1 MPILRY
7 LENPL
12 DDLPRRAAARGG
24 DAPAVTTG
32 RATLT
37 FAALDREAD
46 RIARCVQRI
55 ASGPGAVVAAAA
67 SLDAVFP
74 AVYYGTVRSG
84 HLLALID
91 PSTGPAALHEVLTTA
106 GAEIAFVPTAL
117 AELLVKLED
126 QLPRLRVIVVT
137 DAVGEVTPGSA
148 LALSTALAGVADTP
162 FRAEPPVDV
171 DAVACIQFTPHALAA
186 PGSTGTG
193 LRAVRFSHRNLIAS
207 AAQTSIAQDLGAG
220 SVTVNHLPLY
230 HPAHLNAAVH
240 AGAWQ
245 VLCEDP
251 APWAGI
257 ALAGRVGAG
266 HYYGLASR
274 LGRLAADRRFAPG
287 HPDLPGPQ
295 LRAVLSGGTPL
306 EPATARRLRDVLGA
320 PVLQGYGLGELC
332 TLSHHQVPGS
342 RPDLGAVG
350 VPLPGTEC
358 RVVTPAGRQP
368 VAVWSTGE
376 LEIRGPQL
384 TVGCGAG
391 GWLSTGDVGYLD
403 EDGGLYVVDR
413 LGSVFTCD
421 DVLIAPS
428 LIERVIGEDP
438 RVAECV
444 VADWP
449 DPARGALVWAGIVLR
464 PGVPGRGPLG
474 LLDTLDSIAEA
485 ANARLSPGERIR
497 RLEALDTIPRTPAGT
512 PARHRVRTRLHAL
525 SAAESTA

>member
-12 DDLPRRAAARGG
+12 DDLLRRAAARGG
-24 DAPAVTTG
+24 DAPAVTTA
-32 RATLT
+32 RTTLT

-46 RIARCVQRI
+46 RIAHAVRRL
-55 ASGPGAVVAAAA
+55 ASRPGAVVAAAA

-74 AVYYGTVRSG
+74 AVYYGTIRSG
-84 HLLALID
+84 HLLALVD
-91 PSTGPAALHEVLTTA
+91 PLTGPAALHEILTTA
-106 GAEIAFVPTAL
+106 AAEIAFVPTAL
-117 AELLVKLED
+117 AEVLVKLED
-126 QLPRLRVIVVT
+126 QLPHLRTIVVT

-148 LALSTALAGVADTP
+148 LALSSALAGAPDTP
-162 FRAEPPVDV
+162 LRTGPPADV
-171 DAVACIQFTPHALAA
+171 DGVACLHFTPHAHTA
-186 PGSTGTG
+186 TG
-193 LRAVRFSHRNLIAS
+193 LRAVRFSHRNLIAG
-207 AAQTSIAQDLGAG
+207 AAQTAIAQGLDAT
-220 SVTVNHLPLY
+220 SVTVNHLPFY

-245 VLCEDP
+245 VLCADP

-257 ALAGRVGAG
+257 ALAARVGAG

-274 LGRLAADRRFAPG
+274 LARLAADRRFAPG
-287 HPDLPGPQ
+287 HPDLPGPE
-295 LRAVLSGGTPL
+295 LRAVLCGGTPL

-320 PVLQGYGLGELC
+320 PVLQGYGLSEVC

-358 RVVTPAGRQP
+358 RVVAPAGRQP

-376 LEIRGPQL
+376 VEIRGPQL
-384 TVGCGAG
+384 TAGCGAD

-449 DPARGALVWAGIVLR
+449 DPARGALVWAGVVLR
-464 PGVPGRGPLG
+464 PDVPARG

-485 ANARLSPGERIR
+485 ANARLSAGERIR
-497 RLEALDTIPRTPAGT
+497 RLEALDTIPRTPTGT
-512 PARHRVRTRLHAL
+512 PARHHIRTRLQAL
-525 SAAESTA
+525 STAESTP

>member
-12 DDLPRRAAARGG
+12 DDLLRRAAARGA
-24 DAPAVTTG
+24 DAPAVTTA
-32 RATLT
+32 RTTLS

-46 RIARCVQRI
+46 RIAHCVRRF

-74 AVYYGTVRSG
+74 AVYYGTIRSG
-84 HLLALID
+84 HLLALLD
-91 PSTGPAALHEVLTTA
+91 PLTGPAALHEILTTA
-106 GAEIAFVPTAL
+106 RAEIAFVPTAL

-126 QLPRLRVIVVT
+126 QLPHLRTIVVT

-148 LALSTALAGVADTP
+148 VALSAALAGVPDAPLRTG
-162 FRAEPPVDV
+162 PPVDV
-171 DAVACIQFTPHALAA
+171 DSVACLQFTAHAGAA
-186 PGSTGTG
+186 GTG
-193 LRAVRFSHRNLIAS
+193 PTGLQGVRSSHRNLIAG
-207 AAQTSIAQDLGAG
+207 AAQTAIAQGLDAS

-257 ALAGRVGAG
+257 ALAARVGAG
-266 HYYGLASR
+266 HYYGLATR
-274 LGRLAADRRFAPG
+274 LTRLAADRRFTPG
-287 HPDLPGPQ
+287 HPELPGPQ
-295 LRAVLSGGTPL
+295 LCAVLSCGTPL

-320 PVLQGYGLGELC
+320 PVLQGYGLSEVC

-350 VPLPGTEC
+350 LPLPGTEC
-358 RVVTPAGRQP
+358 RVVAPAGRQP
-368 VAVWSTGE
+368 VPVWSTGE
-376 LEIRGPQL
+376 VEIRGPQL
-384 TVGCGAG
+384 TADCGAD

-403 EDGGLYVVDR
+403 ADGGLYVVDR

-428 LIERVIGEDP
+428 LIERVLGEDP
-438 RVAECV
+438 RVTECV

-449 DPARGALVWAGIVLR
+449 DPARGALVWAGVVLR
-464 PGVPGRGPLG
+464 PDVPARDPLG
-474 LLDTLDSIAEA
+474 LLDTLDSIAER
-485 ANARLSPGERIR
+485 ANARLSAGERIR
-497 RLEALDTIPRTPAGT
+497 RLEALPTIPRTTSGT
-512 PARHRVRTRLHAL
+512 PARHHIRTRLQTL
-525 SAAESTA
+525 STAESTP